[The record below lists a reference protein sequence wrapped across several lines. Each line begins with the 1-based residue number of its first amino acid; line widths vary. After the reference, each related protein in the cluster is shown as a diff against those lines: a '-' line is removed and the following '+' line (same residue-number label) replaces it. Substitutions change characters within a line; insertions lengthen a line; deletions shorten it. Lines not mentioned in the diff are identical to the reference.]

1 MSTLNI
7 PFLPWFS
14 ESSCVTNANDE
25 CVFAAVNGHV
35 YRSNSQEDHDTAK
48 LVAAAPDMYSLL
60 SDILKNYE
68 CGDIVDQEI
77 QSVLAR
83 ARGERP

>member
-25 CVFAAVNGHV
+25 CVFAAVNGQV

-48 LVAAAPDMYSLL
+48 LVAAAPDLYNALETL
-60 SDILKNYE
+60 ATYAELKGIPANAA
-68 CGDIVDQEI
+68 QAA
-77 QSVLAR
+77 LAK
-83 ARGERP
+83 ARGEVA